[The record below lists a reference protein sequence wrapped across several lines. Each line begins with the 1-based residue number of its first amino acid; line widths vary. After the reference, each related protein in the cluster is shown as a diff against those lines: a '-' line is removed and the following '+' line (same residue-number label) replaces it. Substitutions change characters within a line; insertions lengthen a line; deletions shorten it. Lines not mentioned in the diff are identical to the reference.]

1 MLKHPDLT
9 ERRVDL
15 FIRQTLAP
23 LLYSKSEPLALE
35 FGGEGCETQREARTA
50 KLKPVSPGFEWG
62 PAWGT
67 VWFKA
72 TGRIPKDWVAGNSV
86 ARLEVGGE
94 RTVWHE
100 NCPAFGVDEFH
111 KHYRLPKHLKPG
123 DNAEIWVQAYG
134 ANPPVKVHG
143 EAPELPEKPFK
154 VEAATLDIFDT
165 EIWQLGIDCKFYL
178 DLLRTLP

>member
-15 FIRQTLAP
+15 FIRHTLTP
-23 LLYSKSEPLALE
+23 KLYFGGEPLNLE
-35 FGGEGCETQREARTA
+35 FGGESCETQREARTS
-50 KLKPVSPGFEWG
+50 KMRPVSAGFEWG

-72 TGRIPKDWVAGNSV
+72 TGKIPKNWEGGALV

-100 NCPAFGVDEFH
+100 N
-111 KHYRLPKHLKPG
+111 
-123 DNAEIWVQAYG
+123 
-134 ANPPVKVHG
+134 
-143 EAPELPEKPFK
+143 
-154 VEAATLDIFDT
+154 
-165 EIWQLGIDCKFYL
+165 
-178 DLLRTLP
+178 